1 MRTST
6 IALAEGG
13 YALTLQYPN
22 SVAFIYS
29 RQPVIATFT
38 QGANNVAAV
47 NFTVMTGN
55 MKKSHT
61 ESRALFNAKAEVDIS
76 RIMQLLAADVDSVLR
91 RLDGRKGASLANTFY
106 LSLSVTTRTGADVV
120 LLKQSEGIV
129 GMFGALDQGEI
140 YGEHTQRRLWV
151 NLPQTFNLWKDAN
164 DEQYFVTDTAYIY
177 PTVAA
182 RFPCNECDF
191 MEALEE
197 AGETELI
204 ASLKSGI
211 PIRNVGLTWRHRI
224 EGGVE
229 TEEEL
234 RTVTLVPDCRTRYDG
249 TYLRWINRR
258 GELSYWLFTNSKLR
272 VTSTLRD
279 TFSRYYKGDPAS
291 LVRLGYVNPQKA
303 SYREAREMVLS
314 ASGLSLDEF
323 EDLCD
328 LATSP
333 VVERLVVI
341 DPEDTG
347 TDVVL
352 DGNLAGYDST
362 NVLVQTG
369 TPDEVEGG
377 DADTAT
383 HEIVNTWQR
392 VNVAAGTFERNIR
405 RRTPSRQD
413 LEIIIELPE
422 RNTIQL

>member
-1 MRTST
+1 
-6 IALAEGG
+6 
-13 YALTLQYPN
+13 
-22 SVAFIYS
+22 
-29 RQPVIATFT
+29 
-38 QGANNVAAV
+38 
-47 NFTVMTGN
+47 
-55 MKKSHT
+55 
-61 ESRALFNAKAEVDIS
+61 
-76 RIMQLLAADVDSVLR
+76 
-91 RLDGRKGASLANTFY
+91 
-106 LSLSVTTRTGADVV
+106 
-120 LLKQSEGIV
+120 
-129 GMFGALDQGEI
+129 
-140 YGEHTQRRLWV
+140 
-151 NLPQTFNLWKDAN
+151 
-164 DEQYFVTDTAYIY
+164 
-177 PTVAA
+177 
-182 RFPCNECDF
+182 
-191 MEALEE
+191 
-197 AGETELI
+197 
-204 ASLKSGI
+204 
-211 PIRNVGLTWRHRI
+211 
-224 EGGVE
+224 
-229 TEEEL
+229 
-234 RTVTLVPDCRTRYDG
+234 
-249 TYLRWINRR
+249 
-258 GELSYWLFTNSKLR
+258 
-272 VTSTLRD
+272 
-279 TFSRYYKGDPAS
+279 
-291 LVRLGYVNPQKA
+291 
-303 SYREAREMVLS
+303 MVLS